1 MLSGLFNEILSRSA
15 HISSEIFII
24 HNWLGILENAAFL
37 EIGIAI
43 YVSFNITKG
52 TASFVCVYKLVL
64 LPPSNSDYHMK
75 TKLRVFGLFTITSF
89 HFLFAYDPLK
99 INIPC
104 TSSVVRRLSNTTREK
119 GPLFKSKLK
128 SR

>member
-24 HNWLGILENAAFL
+24 IGWAFWKTPPFWKSVL
-37 EIGIAI
+37 AI
-43 YVSFNITKG
+43 YVSFNITKD

-99 INIPC
+99 VNIPC

>member
-1 MLSGLFNEILSRSA
+1 MLSGLFNETLSRSA

-24 HNWLGILENAAFL
+24 IGWAFWENAAFL

-99 INIPC
+99 VNIPC
-104 TSSVVRRLSNTTREK
+104 TSLVVRRLSNTTHEK